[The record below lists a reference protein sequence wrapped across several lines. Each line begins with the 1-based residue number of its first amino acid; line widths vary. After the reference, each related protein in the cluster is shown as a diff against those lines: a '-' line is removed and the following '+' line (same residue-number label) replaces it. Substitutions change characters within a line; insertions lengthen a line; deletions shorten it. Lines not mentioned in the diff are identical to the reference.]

1 MEVAPH
7 ELAQLLKLAGV
18 GVGPEPEVMSEP
30 DMPGAEI
37 EPEVSV
43 MAIPSDDGA
52 PVGGGC
58 GAPEPEHDHD
68 HGGRMR
74 GIIDM
79 LQGAGEEP
87 IEVEESPPKDDYEN
101 ASNEFTGHP
110 VDVVDTYDQYSYEP
124 AKNSGMQRRTNSYG
138 DNPLREEDLIK
149 EYTEFKEF
157 PLFEVNWGNQAEV
170 EAEYKRLGLDQGD
183 DPLGGWWDT
192 RGMSDLKIRQAREKR
207 IKQAYKDRPVDRQQ
221 DTRIADKGGT
231 GEEEGQAVALL
242 GKDALD
248 DPNWRDNVAAKKQ
261 ADKEASVA
269 NIAAQ
274 KAERN
279 RQAEYELQHA
289 GEVDAKTE
297 LANTDSD
304 ASKVRQQAAADR
316 LARDPRT
323 VANLPVTGDGTAVA
337 SNGKVDPALAKAVQQ
352 STDSLPQQTQQQIA
366 NQARIDGENSQLAT
380 PPKDEIKGWKSVA
393 KFKARKKAQQLAT
406 AGKPIQKVS
415 TVAPTGYRAGEVDR
429 GFRQPQPTAPKAV
442 ATPTVAPTG
451 YGAGKV
457 DPGFRQPQ
465 PTATKAVATPTAT
478 TPQVATKK
486 YSGDPLLNPNAS
498 PSSSAVK
505 QTVTPTIDK
514 PTTGGKFQ
522 RNAGGTDS
530 DTRSTLGNQNKL
542 GSQNAWQRNWHKDQ
556 KGMHKVTS
564 GKYSD
569 GLDRLKFLAGI

>member
-1 MEVAPH
+1 MEVAPQ

-18 GVGPEPEVMSEP
+18 GAGPEPDIMSEPEVMSEP
-30 DMPGAEI
+30 DMPGSEI
-37 EPEVSV
+37 EPEISV

-58 GAPEPEHDHD
+58 GAPEPEHDHEHD
-68 HGGRMR
+68 PGGEMR

-79 LQGAGEEP
+79 LQGGGEEP
-87 IEVEESPPKDDYEN
+87 IEESPPKDDYEN

-149 EYTEFKEF
+149 EYTEFKKF
-157 PLFEVNWGNQAEV
+157 PLFEVNWSNQAEV

-192 RGMSDLKIRQAREKR
+192 RGMSDMEIRHKRTKR
-207 IKQAYKDRPVDRQQ
+207 IKQAYKDRPIDRQQ
-221 DTRIADKGGT
+221 DTRIADKGIT

-279 RQAEYELQHA
+279 RQAEIDRQKEGETDAIAQLQ
-289 GEVDAKTE
+289 DR
-297 LANTDSD
+297 DSD

-337 SNGKVDPALAKAVQQ
+337 SAKAVQQ
-352 STDSLPQQTQQQIA
+352 STDSLPPRTQQQIA
-366 NQARIDGENSQLAT
+366 NQARIDGDNSQLAT

-393 KFKARKKAQQLAT
+393 DFKARKN
-406 AGKPIQKVS
+406 
-415 TVAPTGYRAGEVDR
+415 APTNIAGTGATVPAEPAGSASTEPSSYEARRTSLQNPTPQATVPTPDLTGVDHGLR
-429 GFRQPQPTAPKAV
+429 KAV
-442 ATPTVAPTG
+442 QNPTSQANVTTSTPRGVL
-451 YGAGKV
+451 
-457 DPGFRQPQ
+457 
-465 PTATKAVATPTAT
+465 TPTASAENIPVVSKPRPPKAGQNDNLKDMYRKSAERAKAKKAKSAVQ
-478 TPQVATKK
+478 PQVSTGGGQ
-486 YSGDPLLNPNAS
+486 GDPEVA
-498 PSSSAVK
+498 
-505 QTVTPTIDK
+505 
-514 PTTGGKFQ
+514 
-522 RNAGGTDS
+522 
-530 DTRSTLGNQNKL
+530 KL
-542 GSQNAWQRNWHKDQ
+542 YA
-556 KGMHKVTS
+556 

-569 GLDRLKFLAGI
+569 GLDRLKLLAGI

>member
-1 MEVAPH
+1 
-7 ELAQLLKLAGV
+7 
-18 GVGPEPEVMSEP
+18 
-30 DMPGAEI
+30 
-37 EPEVSV
+37 
-43 MAIPSDDGA
+43 
-52 PVGGGC
+52 
-58 GAPEPEHDHD
+58 
-68 HGGRMR
+68 
-74 GIIDM
+74 
-79 LQGAGEEP
+79 
-87 IEVEESPPKDDYEN
+87 
-101 ASNEFTGHP
+101 
-110 VDVVDTYDQYSYEP
+110 
-124 AKNSGMQRRTNSYG
+124 
-138 DNPLREEDLIK
+138 
-149 EYTEFKEF
+149 
-157 PLFEVNWGNQAEV
+157 
-170 EAEYKRLGLDQGD
+170 
-183 DPLGGWWDT
+183 
-192 RGMSDLKIRQAREKR
+192 MSDLKIRQAREKR

-297 LANTDSD
+297 LADTDSD

-337 SNGKVDPALAKAVQQ
+337 SKGKVDPALAKAVQQ
-352 STDSLPQQTQQQIA
+352 STDSLPQQTQQQMA

-393 KFKARKKAQQLAT
+393 KFKARKKAQQLAS

-415 TVAPTGYRAGEVDR
+415 TGPTEFASPSSSAIPAPA
-429 GFRQPQPTAPKAV
+429 
-442 ATPTVAPTG
+442 VAPTG

-486 YSGDPLLNPNAS
+486 YSGDPLLNPNA
-498 PSSSAVK
+498 SSAVK

-569 GLDRLKFLAGI
+569 GLDRLKVLAGI